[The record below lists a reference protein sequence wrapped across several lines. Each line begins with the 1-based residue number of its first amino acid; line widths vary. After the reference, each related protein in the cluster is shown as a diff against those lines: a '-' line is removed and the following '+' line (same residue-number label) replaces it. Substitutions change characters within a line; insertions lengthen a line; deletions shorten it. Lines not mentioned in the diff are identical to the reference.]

1 MANETPN
8 YHLKKP
14 LQEDFYDVEV
24 QNANMD
30 TIDAELKGLED
41 GKVAKVNGKQLSTN
55 DFTTTEK
62 TKLEGLQ
69 NYDDTAVKQSV
80 TEAVTDSK
88 AYTDT
93 KTGTKVDKV
102 AGKDLSSNDFSDAE
116 KLKLQGIAAAA
127 QENVIEKARVNGTL
141 LVPDASKTINIT
153 IPAAIP
159 IVNTLTSTST
169 TSALSAAQGKVLK
182 DLADGHIATGINT
195 AAGVHGLRFYQ
206 DTLSFFNGSSW
217 VEIETG
223 SSGIIPGDLIEISI
237 QSGNAQM
244 KINFT
249 EPDDSS
255 WIGTKVVRK
264 AGAYPE
270 SVKDGVQVLDNKVK
284 NRYKDTAFIDSGL
297 TNGTTYYYQF
307 FTYSTS
313 GGVNMNGVNR
323 ADGMP
328 QPFKIMTVKIDLGNS
343 NPASC
348 CTYGEDALTMTPGS
362 SAWDD
367 FFGEKPCLL
376 KNGVNVGY
384 LNPNDFTKFADGRT
398 ADITS
403 GNAGDVMI
411 EFPRRGLTMNT
422 VGNILT
428 IRMTDNPD
436 DPNFKYYAHQRG
448 TAKKTNFYLGAYK
461 GVQESSKLRSL
472 SGKTPTDTQ
481 TIGTFRTYARV
492 NGAGYDQSG
501 FYQLIFRQC
510 MFVLKYKELNSQL
523 KIGMGNV
530 SSLKSTGATNTRG
543 MTWGSTSTA
552 EQMKLFGIE
561 DFWGNIFEWIDGIAT
576 DASFNMFTNTSNFQ
590 DDGKG
595 SGYMNNGQGVT
606 SNTGGWMSKPQGK
619 TETGFL
625 AKEVGGSETTY
636 FSDSASLYGGCVAY
650 FGGHW
655 GNSSAAGTFS
665 LYVSYSASGSYA
677 NVGGRLMFL

>member
-14 LQEDFYDVEV
+14 LQEDFYNVDV
-24 QNANMD
+24 QNENMD
-30 TIDAELKGLED
+30 TLDTELK
-41 GKVAKVNGKQLSTN
+41 
-55 DFTTTEK
+55 
-62 TKLEGLQ
+62 KLE
-69 NYDDTAVKQSV
+69 NDTAK
-80 TEAVTDSK
+80 
-88 AYTDT
+88 
-93 KTGTKVDKV
+93 KVDKV
-102 AGKDLSSNDFSDAE
+102 EGKDLSSNDFTDAE
-116 KLKLQGIAAAA
+116 KEKL
-127 QENVIEKARVNGTL
+127 E
-141 LVPDASKTINIT
+141 NIT
-153 IPAAIP
+153 TEAQATP
-159 IVNTLTSTST
+159 IVDTLTSTST

-182 DLADGHIATGINT
+182 DMVDAHVATRINT
-195 AAGVHGLRFYQ
+195 VAGVHGLRFYQ

-237 QSGNAQM
+237 QSGDAQI

-270 SVKDGVQVLDNKVK
+270 SVNDGVQVLDNKVK

-297 TNGTTYYYQF
+297 TNGTTYCYQF
-307 FTYSTS
+307 FTYSAS
-313 GGVNMNGVNR
+313 GGVNINGVNR

-328 QPFKIMTVKIDLGNS
+328 QPFKVMTVKVDLGNS

-376 KNGVNVGY
+376 KNGVNIGY
-384 LNPNDFTKFADGRT
+384 LNPNDFTKFSDGRT

-403 GNAGDVMI
+403 GNSGDVMI

-461 GVQESSKLRSL
+461 GVQESLKLRSL
-472 SGKTPTDTQ
+472 SGKMPTGTQ
-481 TIGTFRTYARV
+481 TISKFRTQARA
-492 NGAGYDQSG
+492 NGTGYDQSG

-510 MFVLKYKELNSQL
+510 MYILKYRDLNSQL

-530 SSLKSTGATNTRG
+530 GSSLRLTGATNTRG
-543 MTWGSTSTA
+543 MTWGSTSNA

-561 DFWGNIFEWIDGIAT
+561 DFWGNIREWIDGIAT
-576 DASFNMFTNTSNFQ
+576 DTSCNMFTNTSNFQ

-595 SGYMNNGQGVT
+595 SGYMDNGQSAT
-606 SNTGGWMSKPQGK
+606 PNIGGYMSKPQGK
-619 TETGFL
+619 TETGFI
-625 AKEVGGSETTY
+625 AKEVGGSETLY
-636 FSDSASLYGGCVAY
+636 FSDYAYLHNDCVTC
-650 FGGHW
+650 FGGNW
-655 GNSSAAGTFS
+655 DNTVSAGAFYLSVGS
-665 LYVSYSASGSYA
+665 PADYSYSTI
-677 NVGGRLMFL
+677 GGRLMFL